1 MRFVKKSSFSKFAA
15 ALCALQACA
24 VFAVPE
30 AESAPEPAAE
40 PAPAPV
46 TAPVPAPQNV
56 IPIPDNSGGVPADD
70 DRAMHETLRYSYL
83 GVALETLPAANYSRS
98 AQPGIQVVYVI
109 KNSPAAAAGLRV
121 GDILLSIDGQKL
133 FFPNQFSALV
143 RSYEPGTEVEIEF
156 LRGGE
161 RIKTSATVG
170 ERKIAVRKRAPHD
183 DNSIKDD
190 IRLYINGRE
199 FSFGDGSDLDGRI
212 SLTPHGILI
221 GDRVDIPAEF
231 RRLVARAHSKI
242 PDSRRVL
249 SFLQEQYE
257 EARDAAVGKTRQ
269 TFSQIFFGHGNSVV
283 IVGDERERRITVS
296 SADDGKV
303 LFRGNCTTQEEIDAI
318 PADAKAII
326 DAFTVLKPLP
336 VPADAPADAPAGTP
350 PESEA
355 NPENSD

>member
-1 MRFVKKSSFSKFAA
+1 MRFLKKSNFPKFAA
-15 ALCALQACA
+15 AICALQACA
-24 VFAVPE
+24 AFAISE
-30 AESAPEPAAE
+30 AENAPEPAAE
-40 PAPAPV
+40 PVPAPV
-46 TAPVPAPQNV
+46 TAPVPAPQSA
-56 IPIPDNSGGVPADD
+56 IPIPDNSAGVPEDD
-70 DRAMHETLRYSYL
+70 GNATREFLRYSYL

-98 AQPGIQVVYVI
+98 AQPGIQVVYVL
-109 KNSPAAAAGLRV
+109 KKSPAAAAGLKV

-143 RSYEPGTEVEIEF
+143 SAYTPGTTVEIEF

-161 RIKTSATVG
+161 RLKTVATVG
-170 ERKIAVRKRAPHD
+170 ERKIAVTKSAPRA
-183 DNSIKDD
+183 DNSAKDD

-199 FSFGDGSDLDGRI
+199 FSFGDGADLDGRI

-221 GDRVDIPAEF
+221 SDRVDVPAEF

-242 PDSRRVL
+242 PDSRRIL

-257 EARDAAVGKTRQ
+257 EAREAAIGKTRQ

-283 IVGDERERRITVS
+283 IVGNERERRITVS

-318 PADAKAII
+318 PDDAKAII
-326 DAFTVLKPLP
+326 DAFTVLKPLA
-336 VPADAPADAPAGTP
+336 VPADNVPAEP
-350 PESEA
+350 PE
-355 NPENSD
+355 NPPAE